1 MILNCTTLGCTASF
15 ANAKA
20 QSKHN
25 TRYHNTPVKV
35 TSAGNNVLTFFNSII
50 TNYLVDGQNLVVH
63 RAALTELLICP
74 ICKVFNIAK
83 REHFISHVELC
94 SGQAMD
100 EDAADT
106 ISQVLIAQNEQTAD
120 DSPLDAAAAMDISDD
135 VEVSLIAEGKFFI
148 FNQYLC

>member
-1 MILNCTTLGCTASF
+1 MTLNCTTLGCTASF
-15 ANAKA
+15 ANVKA

-35 TSAGNNVLTFFNSII
+35 TSAGNNVLRFFNSII
-50 TNYLVDGQNLVVH
+50 TNYLVDGQSLVVH

-100 EDAADT
+100 EDAADV
-106 ISQVLIAQNEQTAD
+106 ISQVLIAQNQQTAD
-120 DSPLDAAAAMDISDD
+120 DHPLDAAAAMDISED
-135 VEVSLIAEGKFFI
+135 VEVSLTAEGKFFI
-148 FNQYLC
+148 FNQCLC